1 MNVLRVWIA
10 RARDLVRERQ
20 VDSDLR
26 AELDGHVAEATE
38 EYIRQGRSPEE
49 ARRAALRSFGGIAQT
64 QEAHRDARS
73 FLWLDLVRRDL
84 RHAARSLRRSPIFTV
99 VAILTLAIG
108 IGAVTA
114 LFSVLD
120 GVVLKPL
127 AFPDADHIVS
137 VVNRYSDLS
146 GSPASGQRRAPLLT
160 GGDAIDIAAER
171 GIFDAFAYY
180 QGGEI
185 GVQLADRAEFVGV
198 QFVHPDFFRVF
209 GIAPVAGRP
218 FNLDDAEQ
226 SVVVSEGFASR
237 NFGGAAGALDQAIF
251 IEDHT
256 YHVVGVMPATM
267 RFPERTEVWAAAPLL
282 PKNRNRSGHNY
293 RAVARLASG
302 KSIEGVDAR
311 LDALA
316 GRLAAAFPVTN
327 HDKTFDAIPLR
338 DNMVSQVRPML
349 LVLMG
354 AVVLLLLIACANVAN
369 LMLARGEAHVR
380 EVAVRTALGASRGR
394 IVGQLLI
401 ESLVLAGVACGLG
414 LLVAYGGTRGLLRFG
429 TSFVPLPRLQ
439 DVHMDWRV
447 LSFSIALSLVTTVVC
462 GLAPALRASRVSVT
476 DALNHGGT
484 RGTLGGR
491 SRGMRSGLVVAQIA
505 LSCMLAVNAGLLL
518 RSFVRL
524 TEAPLGF
531 TRDGVLVIY
540 AHAPARGSIFEQ
552 SGLDNYLRVGRF
564 FDDLLDRLRGQP
576 NVISAGAAM
585 GLPTGQYDSN
595 GSYAVEGRQSF
606 TGDFRLLPS
615 AGFRL
620 ASPRYFQTIGVPLLR
635 GREFDEGDTFERT
648 PVAIVS
654 QSLARQTFGD
664 EDPLGHRIMCGL
676 DRVDVWMTIVGVV
689 GDVRQDSP
697 ASAPV
702 PQLYMPLRQHPYVAN
717 EVQIVVRTR
726 IAPELLIPTVTQI
739 VHAANPE
746 VATKFTTLDASVDNS
761 IAAPRFRATLV
772 STFAAL
778 ALLLALTGVYA
789 VMSYTTAQRTAEFGL
804 RIAIGARA
812 IDVVRLVVSGASRL
826 TIVGVVVGLLLA
838 LATSRVIS
846 TMLFGVTT
854 TDVATYAGVLVLAMP
869 LAAVAAA
876 IPALRAARVDPLL
889 ALRTD

>member
-1 MNVLRVWIA
+1 VSALRVWLA

-20 VDSDLR
+20 VDRDLR
-26 AELDGHVAEATE
+26 AEIAGHIAEATE
-38 EYIRQGRSPEE
+38 EYIRQGRLPEE
-49 ARRAALRSFGGIAQT
+49 ARRAALRSFGGVAQT
-64 QEAHRDARS
+64 EEAHRDARS

-84 RHAARSLRRSPIFTV
+84 RHAARSLRRSPTFTV
-99 VAILTLAIG
+99 VAVLTLAVG

-127 AFPDADHIVS
+127 AFPDSDRIVS
-137 VVNRYSDLS
+137 VANRYGDLT
-146 GSPASGQRRAPLLT
+146 GSLASGQRQTPLLT

-171 GIFDAFAYY
+171 GIFDAFAHYH
-180 QGGEI
+180 GGEV
-185 GVQLADRAEFVGV
+185 GVQLADRAVFVGV

-218 FNLDDAEQ
+218 FNVDDAER

-237 NFGGAAGALDQAIF
+237 NFGSAVGALDQSVF

-256 YHVVGVMPATM
+256 YLVVGVMPSTM
-267 RFPERTEVWAAAPLL
+267 RFPERTEVWAAAAVL

-293 RAVARLASG
+293 RAVGRLASG
-302 KSIEGVDAR
+302 MSIEEADAR

-327 HDKTFDAIPLR
+327 HDKTFGAIPLR

-380 EVAVRTALGASRGR
+380 ELGVRAALGASRGR
-394 IVGQLLI
+394 IIAQLLM
-401 ESLVLAGVACGLG
+401 ESLMLAGLACGLG

-429 TSFVPLPRLQ
+429 TSYVPLPRLQ
-439 DVHMDWRV
+439 EVHMDWRV

-462 GLAPALRASRVSVT
+462 GLAPALRASRISVT
-476 DALNHGGT
+476 DALNQGGT
-484 RGTLGGR
+484 RGALGGR

-505 LSCMLAVNAGLLL
+505 LSCMLAVDAGLLL

-540 AHAPARGSIFEQ
+540 AHAPARGSIFDQ

-564 FDDLLDRLRGQP
+564 FDDLLGRLRRQP
-576 NVISAGAAM
+576 NVVSAGAAM

-620 ASPRYFQTIGVPLLR
+620 ASPRYFQTIGVSLLR
-635 GREFDEGDTFERT
+635 GREFDDGDVYERT
-648 PVAIVS
+648 PVAIIS
-654 QSLARQTFGD
+654 QSLARQQFPND
-664 EDPLGHRIMCGL
+664 NPLGHRIMCGL
-676 DRVDVWMTIVGVV
+676 DRSDVWMTIVGVV

-702 PQLYMPLRQHPYVAN
+702 PQLYMPLRQHPYTAN
-717 EVQIVVRTR
+717 EVQVVIRTR
-726 IAPELLIPTVTQI
+726 IAPELMIPTAMQI

-746 VATKFTTLDASVDNS
+746 VATKFTTLAASVDNS

-772 STFAAL
+772 STFAAV

-804 RIAIGARA
+804 RVAMGARA
-812 IDVVRLVVSGASRL
+812 IDVVRLVLAGASRL
-826 TIVGVVVGLLLA
+826 TLVGVVVGLLLA
-838 LATSRVIS
+838 LATSRIVS

-854 TDVATYAGVLVLAMP
+854 TDAATYAGVLVLAMP
-869 LAAVAAA
+869 LVAAASA
-876 IPALRAARVDPLL
+876 IPALSAARVDPLV
-889 ALRTD
+889 ALRAD